1 MDAYKV
7 LSTVKNGQLLIDM
20 PHDFDNTDVEV
31 IVLQVVRSATNDVQ
45 TLLSK
50 RINGIKNEEHIE
62 EIDNSVLTMSDLK
75 LPIKA
80 VSTNLRP
87 ELEEVEAIIPARKK
101 VDLTQLIGAFN
112 NKSTDLNEQDEDDSD
127 FWQPRKRTD
136 ITKLRGALKLN
147 MTIDEVDSL
156 TKSWRD
162 EWERDFS

>member
-7 LSTVKNGQLLIDM
+7 LSTVKNGQLLINM
-20 PHDFDNTDVEV
+20 PLNFDNTDVEV

-45 TLLSK
+45 TPLSK
-50 RINGIKNEEHIE
+50 RINDVKNEGLIE
-62 EIDNSVLTMSDLK
+62 KIDNSVLTKSDLK
-75 LPIKA
+75 LPSKA

-87 ELEEVEAIIPARKK
+87 KLEEVEAIIPARKK
-101 VDLTQLIGAFN
+101 IDLT
-112 NKSTDLNEQDEDDSD
+112 T
-127 FWQPRKRTD
+127 
-136 ITKLRGALKLN
+136 LRGKLKLN

>member
-1 MDAYKV
+1 MKKTCNFVRNLLKMDAYKV

-101 VDLTQLIGAFN
+101 VDLTQLIGAFK
-112 NKSTDLNEQDEDDSD
+112 NKMSIEDI
-127 FWQPRKRTD
+127 D
-136 ITKLRGALKLN
+136 I
-147 MTIDEVDSL
+147 L
-156 TKSWRD
+156 TKSWRN
-162 EWERDFS
+162 EWERDLS